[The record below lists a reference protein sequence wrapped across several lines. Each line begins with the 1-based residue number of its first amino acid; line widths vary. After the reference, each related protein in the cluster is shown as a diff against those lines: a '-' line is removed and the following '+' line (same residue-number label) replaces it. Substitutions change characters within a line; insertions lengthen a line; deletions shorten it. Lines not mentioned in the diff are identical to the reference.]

1 MNGDYECE
9 MLGDTYEKDLMVHA
23 QRLEINPQTATALS
37 TAAWTELCAVETL
50 RHQELSVTAAVTG
63 GIDSN
68 GMCPGDP
75 SSYCEHNGFYEML
88 PPGTI
93 NIFVYINQNLTDA
106 AIGRA
111 LMLCSEAKAAAVS
124 HLLLGS
130 CYSEEIATGS
140 GTDGTVIAACMDGKP
155 PSQTLRTFQTGRA
168 YRQNSQHCSHTGTSE
183 TDRSQRC
190 KAVPGTYPNCQIW
203 NHPRYHVGFL

>member
-1 MNGDYECE
+1 M
-9 MLGDTYEKDLMVHA
+9 
-23 QRLEINPQTATALS
+23 
-37 TAAWTELCAVETL
+37 ETL

-140 GTDGTVIAACMDGKP
+140 GTDGTVIA
-155 PSQTLRTFQTGRA
+155 FQTRRA

>member
-1 MNGDYECE
+1 M
-9 MLGDTYEKDLMVHA
+9 
-23 QRLEINPQTATALS
+23 R
-37 TAAWTELCAVETL
+37 
-50 RHQELSVTAAVTG
+50 R
-63 GIDSN
+63 
-68 GMCPGDP
+68 MCPGDP

-140 GTDGTVIAACMDGKP
+140 GTDGTVIAACMDGKTTLTDA
-155 PSQTLRTFQTGRA
+155 SGHSKLGELIGRTVSTAVTQALLKQTAASGARQFQVLIRTARYGITPGIMWDFYKEHQSTPGMSVLKRPLHWKMFF
-168 YRQNSQHCSHTGTSE
+168 S
-183 TDRSQRC
+183 
-190 KAVPGTYPNCQIW
+190 PGTVTAIW
-203 NHPRYHVGFL
+203 FYVCLSTSI

>member
-140 GTDGTVIAACMDGKP
+140 GTDGTVIAACMDGKT
-155 PSQTLRTFQTGRA
+155 TLTDASGHSKLGEL
-168 YRQNSQHCSHTGTSE
+168 SQHCSHTGTSE